1 MTQGMTSGLTQGDLL
16 MIVSVAA
23 CLVLALR
30 GLRARRL
37 GSNRVLVM
45 GIVWAVIIAGLAYAM
60 QRFAP

>member
-1 MTQGMTSGLTQGDLL
+1 MTQSMTQGDLL

-30 GLRARRL
+30 GLRSRQL
-37 GSNRVLVM
+37 GSNRILVM